1 MSPTLIAIDAVL
13 EHLRRV
19 KQREA
24 TAAAPRAPLAPPQGC
39 PSCGS
44 TYFTETRDNS
54 SGTRWFKCKACRR
67 VSPGVP

>member
-13 EHLRRV
+13 EQLRRI

-24 TAAAPRAPLAPPQGC
+24 TAEAPRASLAPRQGC

-44 TYFTETRDNS
+44 THFTETRDNG
-54 SGTRWFKCKACRR
+54 SGTHWFKCDACRR
-67 VSPGVP
+67 VSPGVL

>member
-19 KQREA
+19 KQQDA
-24 TAAAPRAPLAPPQGC
+24 AAAAPRVSLAPAQGC
-39 PSCGS
+39 PGCGS
-44 TYFTETRDNS
+44 TYFTETRDNG

-67 VSPGVP
+67 VSRGAP